1 MSTSARNV
9 INHYPIEPSEATH
22 HSFNVT
28 ARDLQ
33 DFLIFF
39 QHPKL
44 VYCAVYPIEESRVCM
59 LRLWRNYGKC
69 LSRRGT
75 FVVLSWSSCLYP
87 QQIREMAQE
96 NQPQKLKQWMVIKTT
111 FHPKLR
117 TWMKL
122 VKESA
127 DEKGITP
134 TYSTVLTA
142 SRKSLLLIH
151 ALSLLYHRHLRCVI
165 FKI

>member
-96 NQPQKLKQWMVIKTT
+96 NQSQKLKQWMVIKTT
-111 FHPKLR
+111 LHPKLR

-127 DEKGITP
+127 DENRP
-134 TYSTVLTA
+134 NSTDSQPKESSVN
-142 SRKSLLLIH
+142 SCFII
-151 ALSLLYHRHLRCVI
+151 ALSQTSSLCHI
-165 FKI
+165 